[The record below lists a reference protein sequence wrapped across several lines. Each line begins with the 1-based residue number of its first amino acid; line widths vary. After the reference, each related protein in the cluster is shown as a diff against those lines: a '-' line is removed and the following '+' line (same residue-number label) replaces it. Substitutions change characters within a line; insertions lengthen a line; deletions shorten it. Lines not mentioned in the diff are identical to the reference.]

1 MCTPSKSIP
10 LDCRGGAAA
19 RLVPNAAGWLA
30 RALDV
35 LRRTRMRRRMIA
47 QAVEMDDFQLRD
59 IGAPCWLVNEAWGRR
74 ELQRVRDAHLLLW

>member
-1 MCTPSKSIP
+1 
-10 LDCRGGAAA
+10 
-19 RLVPNAAGWLA
+19 
-30 RALDV
+30 
-35 LRRTRMRRRMIA
+35 MIA